1 MRFTPLARQ
10 KKLEFVIECSESIYA
25 SIDREALTKIISNLF
40 TNAIKYSETYI
51 HVRLWMEDTCWF
63 LSVCNDGNVI
73 PMEMREEILSLS
85 YSIRTDFPV
94 RFRVRE
100 LVWHWQ
106 DL

>member
-1 MRFTPLARQ
+1 MFG
-10 KKLEFVIECSESIYA
+10 SIYA

-73 PMEMREEILSLS
+73 PMEMREEIFKPFIQYKDGFSRKVSGTGIGLA
-85 YSIRTDFPV
+85 
-94 RFRVRE
+94 
-100 LVWHWQ
+100 WQ